1 MSFLVQAF
9 FHFAENFASRVTML
23 GFPYVSFSTFTI
35 YLLQVRVKAILAEIQ
50 ILVPSATW
58 HIARLN
64 SLSQV
69 SFISKGDTSYIYA
82 HQGAAQ

>member
-1 MSFLVQAF
+1 MLKGIY
-9 FHFAENFASRVTML
+9 FASTNIF
-23 GFPYVSFSTFTI
+23 GY
-35 YLLQVRVKAILAEIQ
+35 
-50 ILVPSATW
+50 W